1 MGKDKRDLGLTWTTE
16 ESCQEIRDENKLLRM
31 ANVLIGLGAIVCFI
45 LLSNNSSKS
54 DEVVKN
60 ITIKAD
66 SLQRGYDSLH
76 DANFEKETI
85 LGRYMLTLDH
95 LKEVNPKAADE
106 FENFMYT
113 QTE

>member
-1 MGKDKRDLGLTWTTE
+1 MGKDKRDLGLNWTTE

-31 ANVLIGLGAIVCFI
+31 ANVFIGLGAIVCFVF
-45 LLSNNSSKS
+45 LSNNSSKS

-60 ITIKAD
+60 LTFKCD
-66 SLQRGYDSLH
+66 SLLRRYDSLH
-76 DANFEKETI
+76 DENFVNQTTI
-85 LGRYMLTLDH
+85 GRYMLTLDH
-95 LKEVNPKAADE
+95 LKEVNPKAAEE